1 MIQDVKDFVSQYCAV
16 DEPVPYNGLLIYPW
30 IVKDFYRFGTSWD
43 ILTIKKNEIP
53 DVKIIQMSYL
63 EFILSVMCNNYV
75 EYENTGRTIGS
86 IYLEKLE
93 NILCLSFHVNVDEI
107 SVKYDK
113 NRYSLIIKG
122 IEISS
127 KQFDEIIK
135 IILFQN
141 IYDYFDDY
149 IDPEFKKA
157 IDEYYAIKN
166 KGIIVPDLEKKITVV
181 TASTGIVKSELLKMT
196 YREFENLFHT
206 VLDMVDYKILKQA
219 ESSGM
224 VKFDKPVEHW
234 VYKQEKNRYEE
245 AFTSYDGLKNKIEK
259 SVGG

>member
-16 DEPVPYNGLLIYPW
+16 DEPVPYKGLLIYPW
-30 IVKDFYRFGTSWD
+30 IVKDFYRFGTSYD
-43 ILTIKKNEIP
+43 VLQIRKNEIP
-53 DVKIIQMSYL
+53 DVHIIQMSYL
-63 EFILSVMCNNYV
+63 EFLLSVLCRD
-75 EYENTGRTIGS
+75 RTVYDKSGMTVGD
-86 IYLEKLE
+86 IYLQKLE
-93 NILCLSFHVNVDEI
+93 NILILSFHIKENDI
-107 SVKYDK
+107 NVKYNK
-113 NRYSLIIKG
+113 GKYSLIIKD

-127 KQFDEIIK
+127 KEFDEIVK

-141 IYDYFDDY
+141 IYDYFDAY

-157 IDEYYAIKN
+157 IDEYYSIKN
-166 KGIIVPDLEKKITVV
+166 KGIIIPDLEKKITVV
-181 TASTGIVKSELLKMT
+181 TASTGIVKSEILKMT

-206 VLDMVDYKILKQA
+206 VLDMTDYKILKQA

-234 VYKQEKNRYEE
+234 VYKKEKNRYEE